1 LWSGT
6 LRRTVPASIQVEYL
20 FVDSSLKE
28 HSAFASFYQTEN
40 EMKIFGNMSCPDS
53 ELFQMTLGLS
63 QYSDDTNQIAVSA
76 KVLYPDVWLDALL
89 NLDDD
94 DMGGY
99 TFNGHLNAPGLYYL
113 TMTRPYYLKHR

>member
-1 LWSGT
+1 
-6 LRRTVPASIQVEYL
+6 
-20 FVDSSLKE
+20 
-28 HSAFASFYQTEN
+28 
-40 EMKIFGNMSCPDS
+40 MKIFGNMSFPDS
-53 ELFQMTLGLS
+53 DLFQMTLGLS

-99 TFNGHLNAPGLYYL
+99 TFNGHLNSPGLYL
-113 TMTRPYYLKHR
+113 TIKGLCIISEK

>member
-1 LWSGT
+1 
-6 LRRTVPASIQVEYL
+6 
-20 FVDSSLKE
+20 LKE

-40 EMKIFGNMSCPDS
+40 EVKIFGNMSCPDS
-53 ELFQMTLGLS
+53 DLFQMTLGLS

-76 KVLYPDVWLDALL
+76 KVLYSDVWLDALL

-99 TFNGHLNAPGLYYL
+99 TFNGHLNAPGLCYL
-113 TMTRPYYLKHR
+113 TMTRPYYLRHR